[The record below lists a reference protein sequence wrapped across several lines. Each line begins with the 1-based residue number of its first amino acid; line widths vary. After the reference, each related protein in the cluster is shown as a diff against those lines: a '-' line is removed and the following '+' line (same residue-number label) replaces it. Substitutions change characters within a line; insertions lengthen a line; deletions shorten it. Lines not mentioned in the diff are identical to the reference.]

1 MSKQIAEAV
10 LEDGR
15 RIPYVIKDDPP
26 RGGMKYT
33 YFAPDKSYVVQ
44 FFNDPANANDPQIRD
59 RIRDIIG
66 RYNPTR
72 PESEGG
78 ARGNS
83 ELTAQYFANLYC
95 WPRAIVTQPEFGI
108 VSPAYAGNFFFGKG
122 STVVEGLDL
131 QGKDKRASWFTSPK
145 LRKYLHPKEKGNF
158 RSMLQIS
165 LSLARAVRRMHQA
178 GLAHSDL
185 SCNNVL
191 IDPVHGQCVVIDI
204 DSLVVPGRYL
214 PEVAGTKNYIAPE
227 VISTMEL
234 PMDDPRRCLPCAYTD
249 LFALAVLIYEY
260 LLQRHP
266 LQGPKCH
273 SADTEEDDF
282 LANGPQA
289 LFIENPHD
297 TSNRP
302 RDLRTTI
309 KDLGPYLEQLFLR
322 AFVDGLHHPEERPS
336 ALEWEQGLMKTY
348 DLLMRCPNNSCEA
361 GFFVL
366 TDVRQSACP
375 FCGRRLAS
383 GEAMQLRRKMP
394 LRGRCEQWKTVGALT
409 LYHGLEL
416 HRWHFLANSHDD
428 EKTVDRTRQA
438 YVSRQNGWFY
448 LVNERVE
455 GMLSPQGNLVPAG
468 QGILLQPGGV
478 FRSCK
483 NDGGVLFEVVGN

>member
-1 MSKQIAEAV
+1 MNKQLAEAV

-15 RIPYVIKDDPP
+15 RIPYVIKADPP

-44 FFNDPANANDPQIRD
+44 FFNHPENANDPQVRD

-72 PESEGG
+72 SEAEGG
-78 ARGNS
+78 ARGNNSTMAKYFS
-83 ELTAQYFANLYC
+83 ELYC

-108 VSPAYAGNFFFGKG
+108 VSPAYAANFFFKD
-122 STVVEGLDL
+122 SASDVIDL
-131 QGKDKRASWFTSPK
+131 KGKDKRGSWFTSPK
-145 LRKYLHPKEKGNF
+145 LRSYLRREERGDF
-158 RSMLQIS
+158 RSMLRIS

-191 IDPVHGQCVVIDI
+191 IDPVQGKCVVIDI

-227 VISTMEL
+227 VISTLGL
-234 PMDDPRRCLPCAYTD
+234 PFDDPRRCLPSAYTD

-273 SADTEEDDF
+273 SEDTEEDDF
-282 LANGPQA
+282 LATGPKA

-302 RDLRTTI
+302 GDLRTTI
-309 KDLGPYLEQLFLR
+309 KDLGPHLEQLFLR
-322 AFVDGLHHPEERPS
+322 AFVDGLHNPEERPS
-336 ALEWEQGLMKTY
+336 AMEWEQGLMKTY
-348 DLLMRCPNNSCEA
+348 DLLLRCPNNFCEA

-366 TDVRQSACP
+366 HDVKQQAACP
-375 FCGRRLAS
+375 FCGRRLAT
-383 GEAMQLRRKMP
+383 GEALQLRRKMP
-394 LRGRCEQWKTVGALT
+394 LRGRREQWKTMGALT
-409 LYHGLEL
+409 VYHGLDL
-416 HRWHFLANSHDD
+416 YPWHFLSNGHDD
-428 EKTVDRTRQA
+428 EKAEDRNRQA
-438 YVSRQNGWFY
+438 YISKQNGWFY

-468 QGILLQPGGV
+468 QAIMLKPGGV
-478 FRSCK
+478 FKSCK
-483 NDGGVLFEVVGN
+483 KETGVLYEVIGN

>member
-1 MSKQIAEAV
+1 MSGGQVAEAL

-15 RIPYVIKDDPP
+15 RIPFVIKENPP

-44 FFNDPANANDPQIRD
+44 FFNNPENANDPKLHD

-72 PESEGG
+72 SEKDGG

-83 ELTAQYFANLYC
+83 AATAQYFSDLFC
-95 WPRAIVTQPEFGI
+95 WPRAIVVQPEFGI
-108 VSPAYAGNFFFGKG
+108 VSPAYPGNFFFGAQA
-122 STVVEGLDL
+122 SDCLDL
-131 QGKDKRASWFTSPK
+131 KGKDKRASWFTSPK
-145 LRKYLHPKEKGNF
+145 LRNYLRPEERGDF

-191 IDPVHGQCVVIDI
+191 IDPVQGKCVVIDI

-227 VISTMEL
+227 VVSSLGME
-234 PMDDPRRCLPCAYTD
+234 PDDPRRKLPSAYTD
-249 LFALAVLIYEY
+249 LFALPVLIYEY

-273 SADTEEDDF
+273 SADPEEDDF
-282 LANGPQA
+282 LATGPKA

-302 RDLRTTI
+302 RDLKTTI
-309 KDLGPYLEQLFLR
+309 KDLGPELEQLFLR
-322 AFVDGLHHPEERPS
+322 AFVDGLHRPEERPS
-336 ALEWEQGLMKTY
+336 ALEWERALQKTY
-348 DLLMRCPNNSCEA
+348 DELMRCPNNACEA
-361 GFFVL
+361 KYFVL
-366 TDVRQSACP
+366 HDVKQTACP
-375 FCGRRLAS
+375 FCGRRLAQ
-383 GEAMQLRRKMP
+383 GEAVQLKLKMAR
-394 LRGRCEQWKTVGALT
+394 RGRSEQWMNCGRLT

-416 HRWHFLANSHDD
+416 FGWHFSSAVFGD
-428 EKTVDRTRQA
+428 EKNPDRARKA

-448 LVNERVE
+448 LVNDCVE

-468 QGILLQPGGV
+468 QGILLKPGGV
-478 FRSCK
+478 FKSCK
-483 NDGGVLFEVVGN
+483 NENALLFEVVGN